1 MSEIKQGFHNWGSD
15 EHFLQNQQQQ
25 PQSQP
30 SSYPINQLPEL
41 LKKTVE
47 ELHSNYGTAV
57 ELISHM
63 VLTAAS
69 LASQSLI
76 NVTHPQT
83 QLTEPCALYL
93 LAIAPSGEGK
103 THIYKQIMQPFYD
116 YTQTMKKEYQEKL
129 TNYTNEANIWK
140 TKKQALD
147 RQYRQA
153 IGRNID
159 PEFEENKISTH
170 LNCKPVKPIKS
181 DILYEDTTIVA
192 LIEGLNEY
200 PNGGYISDE
209 AMLFFKSSLKNHP
222 NFLNKAWDGSPYSF
236 KRSKEEL
243 EFTPTLTF
251 SLMSQPD
258 VFHDYLTNNATK
270 AKGSGFLSRFLLT
283 LTQPRATNTSSTIV
297 PPKFSSLDK
306 FQQRISMLLYRQ
318 KEYLE
323 HGLQTKVSFNLNE
336 DATRLWQ
343 QYRTKLQEDI
353 QPDGDWFHIRDC
365 ALKASSNTL
374 RLAAILQYVH
384 NDGDTTTLTSQVLD
398 CAIKIINWHLQ
409 QASHILYSQSAK
421 YRFEKDARELARWIL
436 NKANQNNWHPFLK
449 SELEIYGP
457 HRLRQ
462 REKLAPLLN
471 QLIAQ
476 KVIVIASN
484 NSGRALYI
492 IPRQYGSGAYFIP
505 ANFGQAII
513 HYDDKNTEGPFKS
526 VNLKNLI

>member
-1 MSEIKQGFHNWGSD
+1 MREIKQSFASWGSED
-15 EHFLQNQQQQ
+15 HNQQQQ
-25 PQSQP
+25 PSD
-30 SSYPINQLPEL
+30 YPIDQLPDL
-41 LKKTVE
+41 LKETIA
-47 ELHSNYGTAV
+47 ELHSNYGTPV

-63 VLTAAS
+63 LLTAAS

-76 NVTHPQT
+76 NIVHPQT

-103 THIYKQIMQPFYD
+103 THIYKQIMQPFYN
-116 YTQTMKKEYQEKL
+116 YTQTMKQEYQEKL
-129 TNYTNEANIWK
+129 TNYTNEANLWK

-147 RQYRQA
+147 RQYKQA

-181 DILYEDTTIVA
+181 DILYEDTTITA

-200 PNGGYISDE
+200 PNVGYVSDE

-258 VFHDYLTNNATK
+258 VFHDYLTNNTTK

-283 LTQPRATNTSSTIV
+283 LTQPRATSTSSAIV
-297 PPKFSSLDK
+297 PPTFDALHK
-306 FQQRISMLLYRQ
+306 FQQKISVLLYRQ
-318 KEYLE
+318 KECLE

-336 DATRLWQ
+336 EATRVWQ
-343 QYRTKLQEDI
+343 QYRAKLQEHI

-384 NDGDTTTLTSQVLD
+384 NDGVTTTLTSQVLN

-409 QASHILYSQSAK
+409 QASQILYSQSAK
-421 YRFEKDARELARWIL
+421 YRFEQDARELARWIL
-436 NKANQNNWHPFLK
+436 IKAKQNNWQPFLK
-449 SELEIYGP
+449 SELETYGP
-457 HRLRQ
+457 HRLR
-462 REKLAPLLN
+462 RLDKLAPLLN

-476 KVIVIASN
+476 RVIVIASS
-484 NSGRALYI
+484 NSGRPLYI
-492 IPRQYGSGAYFIP
+492 IPRQCVSETFFIP
-505 ANFGQAII
+505 ANFGQPII
-513 HYDDKNTEGPFKS
+513 HNDDRNTVGPFKS